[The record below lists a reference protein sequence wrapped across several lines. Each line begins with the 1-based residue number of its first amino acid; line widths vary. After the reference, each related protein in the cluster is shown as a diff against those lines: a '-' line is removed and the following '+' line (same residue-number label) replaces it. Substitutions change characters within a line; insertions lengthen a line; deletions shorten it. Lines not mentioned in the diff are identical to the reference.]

1 MAGGVPVLLRV
12 ERMMPVFTH
21 TRGGPIEPNSLLP
34 HWYAAQRACGNR
46 VRGLYSTKDTF
57 VTTALEAGVT
67 IAWLETQTG
76 VNYLTLR
83 RHYGRWMPSDVG
95 RELERFA
102 ALDPGLLAEF
112 TPPVV
117 TGNKRDRE
125 QRRETP
131 PIPRISRCERGD
143 LNPHG
148 CLVHRILNP
157 ARLPIP
163 PLSRGF
169 GHSRKAAS
177 AQVFRVE
184 HQNGADRRDS
194 PVCPSGVPQLPR
206 PHADAERTG

>member
-1 MAGGVPVLLRV
+1 MRSSRWTRAARESRPRPLSLSLDVRRAEDR
-12 ERMMPVFTH
+12 ERAPHGAALPRDRAPAARLGAPTGRTNDARLHTH
-21 TRGGPIEPNSLLP
+21 ARRADRAQLALS
-34 HWYAAQRACGNR
+34 HWYAAQRACGIR

-117 TGNKRDRE
+117 TGNKRNRE

-131 PIPRISRCERGD
+131 TIPRISRCERGD

-148 CLVHRILNP
+148 V
-157 ARLPIP
+157 AT
-163 PLSRGF
+163 
-169 GHSRKAAS
+169 
-177 AQVFRVE
+177 
-184 HQNGADRRDS
+184 
-194 PVCPSGVPQLPR
+194 
-206 PHADAERTG
+206 TGS